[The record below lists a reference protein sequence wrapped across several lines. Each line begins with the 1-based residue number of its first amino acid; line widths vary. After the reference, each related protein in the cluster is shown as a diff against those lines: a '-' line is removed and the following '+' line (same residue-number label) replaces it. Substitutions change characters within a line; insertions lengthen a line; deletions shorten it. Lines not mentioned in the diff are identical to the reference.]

1 MDLRDEEVQGLIS
14 MITEAYRMREFTGD
28 LVSRISDPKIN
39 RKGINQVS
47 RFDKF
52 FFNGLDKLGMQIL
65 NFTGSKYDTGLPIT
79 PINLEDFNDGDD
91 LIIEVM
97 LEPTIK
103 FKDTADIIKK
113 GVVVLGRINK

>member
-14 MITEAYRMREFTGD
+14 MITESYRMREFTGD